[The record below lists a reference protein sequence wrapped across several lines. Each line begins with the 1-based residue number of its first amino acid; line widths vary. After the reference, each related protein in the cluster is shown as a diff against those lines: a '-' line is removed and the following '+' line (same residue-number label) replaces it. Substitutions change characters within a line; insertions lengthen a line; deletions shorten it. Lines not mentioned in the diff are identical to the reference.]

1 MRLFIL
7 STLMLLALA
16 CAVELH
22 ALAYSASSVLHL
34 FRSQPVPQQMAVVI
48 LFSVPL
54 LLLAVA
60 FLEHQKLRRQR
71 KAADALAEQLR
82 GVTDAAREVSAA
94 QAEIDR
100 AGDHLSRTDPEHRLG
115 DFEKRLGAADEM
127 VLLQQHRNEAADL
140 LPRIAH
146 IRERQLSSREKLGD
160 LIAKRNSIETLLA
173 EVNSSQDDI
182 EQSLSRLEVDKDG
195 DKIAIRLQNF
205 TEFNK
210 RADSRCEE
218 LERSLQSLNG
228 LDNELT
234 AMKARATP
242 LMHPET
248 GIRALLQG
256 LQQGRTSLSENLDAL
271 EQDEA
276 SPLSDRVQQLS
287 DCKAGLEERVSGVLS
302 QLQKLDSIQ
311 NDLTALFAKFN
322 RAQRMARE
330 LDPRFRVVSQSG

>member
-1 MRLFIL
+1 
-7 STLMLLALA
+7 
-16 CAVELH
+16 
-22 ALAYSASSVLHL
+22 
-34 FRSQPVPQQMAVVI
+34 
-48 LFSVPL
+48 
-54 LLLAVA
+54 
-60 FLEHQKLRRQR
+60 
-71 KAADALAEQLR
+71 
-82 GVTDAAREVSAA
+82 
-94 QAEIDR
+94 
-100 AGDHLSRTDPEHRLG
+100 
-115 DFEKRLGAADEM
+115 
-127 VLLQQHRNEAADL
+127 L

-146 IRERQLSSREKLGD
+146 IRERQLSAREKLGD
-160 LIAKRNSIETLLA
+160 LIAKRNSLETLLA
-173 EVNSSQDDI
+173 ELNSSQDDI

-195 DKIAIRLQNF
+195 DKIANRLQSF